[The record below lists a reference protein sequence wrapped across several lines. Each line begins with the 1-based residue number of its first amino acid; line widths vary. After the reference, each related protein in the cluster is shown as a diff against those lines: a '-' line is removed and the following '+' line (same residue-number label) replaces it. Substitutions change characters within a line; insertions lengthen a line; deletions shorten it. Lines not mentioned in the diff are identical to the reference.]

1 MLLFFQNSKW
11 KELTEI
17 FNIQEFFFSS
27 QKKLISYLELSLI
40 KQTSLNFFQVHVERN
55 RRGVSQPVNQRWEIR
70 LQKNLDPQGGLWHY

>member
-27 QKKLISYLELSLI
+27 QKKLISYLELSL
-40 KQTSLNFFQVHVERN
+40 
-55 RRGVSQPVNQRWEIR
+55 
-70 LQKNLDPQGGLWHY
+70 